1 MAITIVITF
10 TISIAYY
17 GNLIVIVILSPLRLY
32 CGQTITFDCG
42 RPASRQT
49 LQAHF
54 FPRGP
59 TFRRFFAGSA
69 DSASWNLN
77 CAAWRASAS
86 SNIRDNFLTRAVA
99 LVSTVLYG

>member
-1 MAITIVITF
+1 MMIIAIISMAITIVITF

-77 CAAWRASAS
+77 CAA
-86 SNIRDNFLTRAVA
+86 
-99 LVSTVLYG
+99 